1 MREPSCHWRVHLGRV
16 IVAVGMFS
24 YLPSLAA
31 ASEIVDTVTSDQA
44 IHRRSGHV
52 RAGPFAAFQFRGTGF
67 AVGDGT
73 TIVTNAHV
81 LPSLTDVAHRES
93 LAILAPGATPDV
105 SQIRQGRATAIDTGH
120 DIALI
125 TIEGAAL
132 PALKL
137 RDSNAVREGQEILIT
152 GFPIGAV
159 LGPFP
164 ATHRGM
170 VSSITPIAI
179 PQGDQ
184 TISTLSS
191 SGVSAQARFP
201 FST

>member
-1 MREPSCHWRVHLGRV
+1 MREPSCRWRFHLGRV
-16 IVAVGMFS
+16 IVAFGIFA
-24 YLPSLAA
+24 YFASLAA
-31 ASEIVDTVTSDQA
+31 ASEIVDTITRIKPSIVAVGTFE
-44 IHRRSGHV
+44 RGRS
-52 RAGPFAAFQFRGTGF
+52 PAFQFRGTGF
-67 AVGDGT
+67 AVGNGT

-93 LAILAPGATPDV
+93 LAILAPGSTSDG
-105 SQIRQGRATAIDTGH
+105 SQIREGRATAIDTGH

-179 PQGDQ
+179 PQGNANDLDAVV
-184 TISTLSS
+184 IRRLSS
-191 SGVSAQARFP
+191 G
-201 FST
+201 